1 MYNRAIV
8 QNAMRPPVPSDTP
21 EQAVTESKRPLVPA
35 VERAT
40 RLLALLEAA
49 PQKRFGISEI
59 ARALSIPKST
69 ALNIC
74 NALLDAQF
82 VRRSDDGYQLGRR
95 LVQLGTAYVSSV
107 QLVQE
112 FYEAC
117 KVVPSEIQA
126 MVQLAVLSD
135 GLEAIYL
142 ARQDFQS
149 GLQLGL
155 RGEIGRR
162 TPANCTG
169 IGKAL
174 LSSLPPHEL
183 NSRIAGL
190 RTLPTLTERSI
201 SDPDA
206 LRAELERVRQ
216 AGYAT
221 DDEEVLPGLACIACA
236 ISTVH
241 RDDGVIAVS
250 VTARK
255 ETQTPEMY
263 KLRRDALF
271 DLADSLDR
279 RL

>member
-1 MYNRAIV
+1 MPMN
-8 QNAMRPPVPSDTP
+8 PPDSDNV
-21 EQAVTESKRPLVPA
+21 EIALAQEESKNSRAPA

-40 RLLALLEAA
+40 RLLSLLETA
-49 PQKRFGISEI
+49 PLRRFGISEI
-59 ARALSIPKST
+59 SRALQIPKST
-69 ALNIC
+69 VLNIC
-74 NALLDAQF
+74 NALLEAQF

-117 KVVPSEIQA
+117 KVVPPEIQA

-174 LSSLPPHEL
+174 LAALPAHEL
-183 NSRIAGL
+183 NARIAGL
-190 RTLPTLTERSI
+190 RSLPTLTERSI

-206 LRAELERVRQ
+206 LRAELERIQ
-216 AGYAT
+216 KAGYAL
-221 DDEEVLPGLACIACA
+221 DDEEVLPGIACIACN
-236 ISTVH
+236 IITLH

-250 VTARK
+250 ITARK
-255 ETQTPEMY
+255 ETQSPEMFE
-263 KLRRDALF
+263 LRRDALF

-279 RL
+279 LL